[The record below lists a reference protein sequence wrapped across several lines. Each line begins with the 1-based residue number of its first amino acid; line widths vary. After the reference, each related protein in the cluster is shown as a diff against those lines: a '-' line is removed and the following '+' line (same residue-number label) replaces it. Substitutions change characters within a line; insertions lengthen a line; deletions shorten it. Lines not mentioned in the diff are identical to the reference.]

1 MKFSNLSKT
10 LGCNWWK
17 SSDQSKMYFEDKAPY
32 SDFRGPSSPTNMT
45 EPSIGISQIKTLFHE
60 EIVHY
65 IVWNTVSWTFFQ
77 VFLFGVYVTVLT
89 HFSMF
94 ANILKMSQ
102 NCNTAF
108 YEWSADQ
115 NKILS
120 KLSTAVSS
128 VGSGKSD
135 SGYQHCNARQ
145 TAPGTRSE
153 NFWEMVLY
161 CYLVGNWVYFLIRFC
176 YTMPTMANPI
186 VWYQKYGSQC
196 ICLFL

>member
-1 MKFSNLSKT
+1 
-10 LGCNWWK
+10 
-17 SSDQSKMYFEDKAPY
+17 
-32 SDFRGPSSPTNMT
+32 MT
-45 EPSIGISQIKTLFHE
+45 EPSIGMSQIKTLFHE

-65 IVWNTVSWTFFQ
+65 IVWHTVSWTFFQ

-161 CYLVGNWVYFLIRFC
+161 CYLVGITGYTFWYVSVTQCQRWQTRLFDIKNMDLNAYVCFC
-176 YTMPTMANPI
+176 SLCSDWILALET
-186 VWYQKYGSQC
+186 QH
-196 ICLFL
+196 